1 MKVVFLC
8 GAMEAGRDGVG
19 DYVRRLSAELIRQ
32 GHHPAVVALN
42 DRYIQDVF
50 FEIQKT
56 EGTIIPVLRIPENW
70 SNKRRYGIANKFITD
85 FGPEILSLQFV
96 PYSFHVKGI
105 PYHMLFGLKHI
116 LTEKRFKFH
125 VMFHEMWLD
134 TPVGVLQRIT
144 AIAQKMLVA
153 RLVKMLKPAI
163 VNVSIP
169 FNQIRL
175 KKMGITSAILNL
187 FGNIYKEGRM
197 DVPLKT
203 EWRKHID
210 GISLL
215 YFGAPPKG
223 RFLKELTDK
232 LEAFCEVS
240 RFSFTIFLACG
251 RSGAKDRFV
260 EELHVKLDVF
270 GCEIVDCGFLEIDMI
285 SSLMTQCTAGI
296 SRSSANLLGKSG
308 GTVAMLEH
316 GLPVWMPKWDGSDK
330 LGLGFREELIF
341 ADLNSA
347 IATMKKHKYQPI
359 LEDVAK
365 DFLKQ
370 FNSPQVT

>member
-1 MKVVFLC
+1 MKIVFLC

-32 GHHPAVVALN
+32 GHQPAVVALN
-42 DRYIQDVF
+42 DRHIQDVS
-50 FEIQKT
+50 FEIQKA
-56 EGTIIPVLRIPENW
+56 EGTIIPVLRIPDNC
-70 SNKRRYGIANKFITD
+70 SNKRRFGMANKLIMD

-105 PYHMLFGLKHI
+105 PYHMLFGLRHI
-116 LTEKRFKFH
+116 LAERRFRFH
-125 VMFHEMWLD
+125 IMFHEMWLD
-134 TPVGVLQRIT
+134 TPVGILQRIT
-144 AIAQKMLVA
+144 AITQKMLIV
-153 RLVKMLKPAI
+153 RMVKELKPAI
-163 VNVSIP
+163 VHVSIP

-175 KKMGITSAILNL
+175 KNMGITSTILNL

-197 DVPLKT
+197 SVPLKA
-203 EWRKHID
+203 EWKTD
-210 GISLL
+210 QCGISLL
-215 YFGAPPKG
+215 YFGTSPKG
-223 RFLKELTDK
+223 SFLQKLTDK
-232 LEAFCEVS
+232 LKTFCEAS
-240 RFSFTIFLACG
+240 GFSFTIFLVCG
-251 RSGAKDRFV
+251 GSGAKDRFV

-296 SRSSANLLGKSG
+296 SRSNVNLLGKSG

-330 LGLGFREELIF
+330 LALGFREELIF

-347 IATMKKHKYQPI
+347 ISTKKKHKYQPI
-359 LEDVAK
+359 LEDVVK